1 MCVFKMTKTLVFL
14 IEIEFAFIVGNCWPL
29 C

>member
-1 MCVFKMTKTLVFL
+1 MTKTLVFL